1 MKNTLEEKRKE
12 IFELH
17 QSWLRPDVPLMRKTV
32 PSSSPANPDHKSLT
46 SRAASESNWFIIVV
60 VLVTAVLVLLELVF
74 FASELGW
81 LK

>member
-17 QSWLRPDVPLMRKTV
+17 QSWLRPDVPLMRKPV
-32 PSSSPANPDHKSLT
+32 PSSTPANPDHESLA
-46 SRAASESNWFIIVV
+46 SREASESNWFIIVV
-60 VLVTAVLVLLELVF
+60 VFITAVFVLVELIF

-81 LK
+81 LR